1 MKRLVASAA
10 CLSAWL
16 MLLFSGYSL
25 AGAVHLLLAAALVLF
40 PWKAIPSDS

>member
-16 MLLFSGYSL
+16 ILLFSGVAL
-25 AGAVHLLLAAALVLF
+25 GGAVHLLMIAALVVF
-40 PWKAIPSDS
+40 PWRAVRG